1 MEKFHYFQIFFLSQ
15 KISKIFQNF
24 SKSFQKFFKNF
35 QKFLTKNKNTSESLK
50 KVSKLESNEKPKRPN
65 SVDSELS
72 VVTISKVG
80 LDENNIIHTL

>member
-1 MEKFHYFQIFFLSQ
+1 MEIPLFSNIFFES
-15 KISKIFQNF
+15 
-24 SKSFQKFFKNF
+24 KNF
-35 QKFLTKNKNTSESLK
+35 QKFSKIVKDFWPNKNTSESLK

>member
-1 MEKFHYFQIFFLSQ
+1 MEIPLFSNHFWS
-15 KISKIFQNF
+15 QNF
-24 SKSFQKFFKNF
+24 HRAIFKKKSNKILWRFFENF
-35 QKFLTKNKNTSESLK
+35 WPNKNTSESLT